1 MYEDL
6 IANLNPK
13 PQFNLKSYKNED
25 FYSEGEIEDLIIKII
40 AENKPED
47 YGEAVFQ
54 NFNWSTY
61 YHLSPVRK
69 NIVNSKLAVEWGRL
83 QVCSAMN
90 AEMSQQ

>member
-69 NIVNSKLAVEWGRL
+69 IL
-83 QVCSAMN
+83 
-90 AEMSQQ
+90 